1 MLAPGEVSLHAWRTV
16 HSSLPNTSHHDRI
29 GEPQPVD
36 NAELW
41 IRIRVRFPF
50 WIRLRMQYAVLDPE
64 RKNYNK
70 KPVLWIRIRMDPA
83 ISERAYK

>member
-41 IRIRVRFPF
+41 IRIR
-50 WIRLRMQYAVLDPE
+50 LRMQYAVLDPE

-70 KPVLWIRIRMDPA
+70 KPVLWIRILMDPA